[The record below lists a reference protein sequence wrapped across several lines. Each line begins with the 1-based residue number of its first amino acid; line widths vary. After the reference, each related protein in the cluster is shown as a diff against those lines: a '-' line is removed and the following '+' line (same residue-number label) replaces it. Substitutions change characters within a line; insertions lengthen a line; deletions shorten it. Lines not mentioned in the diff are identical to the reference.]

1 MVVPSHFRTKY
12 QLYPWH
18 SGSQFICC
26 MHVVLQV
33 CLYIHITYVP
43 SHVRDSFRA
52 EYRMTTRLGASGDLP
67 CKYNQ
72 LITVSAH
79 DTIRYL
85 SLIETCAVAS
95 YDWRKVPLLE
105 CVDRLRIIDVFVHC
119 GVPAFLKVLNYGAL
133 IWRWECRPSPVAPL
147 STGNTQRQQTEQ
159 LVSCQNWTCCQRCHV
174 LTSIGLREARCTCT

>member
-1 MVVPSHFRTKY
+1 MWFSRFVCIFTSLTYRLTSEIRSGQSIAWQRGLVPVA
-12 QLYPWH
+12 
-18 SGSQFICC
+18 ICPAN
-26 MHVVLQV
+26 
-33 CLYIHITYVP
+33 IYV
-43 SHVRDSFRA
+43 
-52 EYRMTTRLGASGDLP
+52 
-67 CKYNQ
+67 NQ

-79 DTIRYL
+79 DAIRYL
-85 SLIETCAVAS
+85 SLIETCTVAS

-105 CVDRLRIIDVFVHC
+105 CADRLTIIDVFVHC

-174 LTSIGLREARCTCT
+174 LTSIGLREARYTCT